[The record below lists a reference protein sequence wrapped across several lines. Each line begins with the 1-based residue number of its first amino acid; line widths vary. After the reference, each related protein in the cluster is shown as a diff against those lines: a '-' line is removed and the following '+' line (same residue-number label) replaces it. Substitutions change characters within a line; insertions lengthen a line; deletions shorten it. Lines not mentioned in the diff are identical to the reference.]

1 MRTIT
6 LGKEGD
12 QPFPILADGVSRQHA
27 QISITDT
34 GEWILEDL
42 ESSNGTYIRDE
53 VSGKLSRIAKVGIT
67 PMTFVCLG
75 LDNAKGCSFYAR
87 QVVSENYGKF
97 TEEYEYLND
106 LEDHFDRQLQQI
118 EQKSKTLN
126 IVKTVLPVAL
136 LALSFV
142 IVPGMGPVSW
152 IIRGVASAVPTV
164 LILLFYNPAD
174 MRKKAIER
182 HDRFVHCP
190 NPCCPGK
197 LTAKEIRNMRC
208 SKCKK

>member
-1 MRTIT
+1 MRAIT

-12 QPFPILADGVSRQHA
+12 QPFPIKSDGVSRQHA
-27 QISITDT
+27 RITITDR
-34 GEWILEDL
+34 GEWVLEDL
-42 ESSNGTYIRDE
+42 NSSNGTYVRDE
-53 VSGKLSRIAKVGIT
+53 TDGTMLRIAKVSIT

-75 LDNAKGCSFYAR
+75 PDNAKGCCFYAR
-87 QVVSENYGKF
+87 QVLSDNYGKF
-97 TEEYEYLND
+97 TDEYEYLNE
-106 LEDHFDRQLQQI
+106 LEDRFDQQVQQI
-118 EQKSKTLN
+118 EHKAKTLN

-152 IIRGVASAVPTV
+152 IVRGVASAVPTV

-174 MRKKAIER
+174 MKKAVVER
-182 HDRFVHCP
+182 HDRFVQCP
-190 NPCCPGK
+190 NPCCPSK
-197 LTAKEIRNMRC
+197 LTGKEIRNMRC